1 MDSVTTKLLSSL
13 KATAAS
19 HFNAA
24 KRLQARERKL
34 TQLTA
39 FSSVYVIALT
49 VLPYVLKTSPEVT
62 DLYNLVTVALSL
74 VILVAS
80 LLQYS
85 TGDAVNAE
93 QFHRSGL
100 ELNETVRLI
109 QVKKQNGELTEADL
123 LDFSQRYS
131 ATLQKYSVNHEEIDY
146 LKFQLERPEDF
157 KWSGRFRGCRIWLRI
172 MWNKYL
178 PTFFLL
184 LITLFMAWL
193 VLRYGP
199 EHSPTPNSPSQIQ
212 APASGKH

>member
-1 MDSVTTKLLSSL
+1 METVTSKLLSTL
-13 KATAAS
+13 KSTAGS

-24 KRLQARERKL
+24 KRLQERERRL

-49 VLPYVLKTSPEVT
+49 VLPYVLKPSPEVT

-100 ELNETVRLI
+100 ELKETMRLM
-109 QVKKQNGELTEADL
+109 QVTSEQGELTQSHL
-123 LDFSQRYS
+123 LDFTQKYN

-146 LKFQLERPEDF
+146 LKFQIERPEDF
-157 KWSGRFRGCRIWLRI
+157 KWIGKFKCCRIWLRI
-172 MWNKYL
+172 MWAKYL
-178 PTFFLL
+178 PTFFLI
-184 LITLFMAWL
+184 LITLFMGWL
-193 VLRYGP
+193 VLVFGP
-199 EHSPTPNSPSQIQ
+199 SH
-212 APASGKH
+212 AVKV